1 MDFPLFRNNCH
12 WIQLSWHQKIYS
24 VRAWSAIWNGNA
36 CSFYTCE
43 TKKNRIHYVLAVR
56 ICVCVRVRVHVCHSI
71 FTKLR
76 KSIGWEL
83 SLRRYW
89 PIKHPLF
96 FSMILKRKKER
107 KTERTRK
114 ISRLLINHLLKQIR
128 KKRVSLQIVLFRN
141 FMQSICMQSA
151 VCVWRVLWKIHLPL
165 NDKHKMRITNHL

>member
-1 MDFPLFRNNCH
+1 MLVLH
-12 WIQLSWHQKIYS
+12 L
-24 VRAWSAIWNGNA
+24 WNK
-36 CSFYTCE
+36 
-43 TKKNRIHYVLAVR
+43 KKNRIHYVLEVR
-56 ICVCVRVRVHVCHSI
+56 MCVCVRVRVRVHVCHSI
-71 FTKLR
+71 LTKLR

-83 SLRRYW
+83 FAQKILTNT
-89 PIKHPLF
+89 IKHPLF
-96 FSMILKRKKER
+96 FHDLEEKEGK

-114 ISRLLINHLLKQIR
+114 ISRLSINHLLKQIK